1 MRMRIILDKFEVL
14 ELEIKDALY
23 LRIYLHLRKLA
34 RLTGELKG
42 NLLEVICIDV
52 SIAGSM
58 YKLSWLKTAK
68 GYSVLKYFKKL

>member
-1 MRMRIILDKFEVL
+1 MRIIFYQFKILILEV
-14 ELEIKDALY
+14 KDALD

-34 RLTGELKG
+34 RLAGKLEG

-58 YKLSWLKTAK
+58 YKLSWLKTAHLSNHHGQK
-68 GYSVLKYFKKL
+68 RI